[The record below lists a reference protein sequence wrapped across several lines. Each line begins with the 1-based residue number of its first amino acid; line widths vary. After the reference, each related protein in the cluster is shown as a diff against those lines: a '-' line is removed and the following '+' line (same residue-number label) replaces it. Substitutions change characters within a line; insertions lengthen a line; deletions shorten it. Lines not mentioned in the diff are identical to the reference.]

1 MKNKIYPFALFES
14 RYKRFK
20 KKFPTLE
27 EELKGLEKELLENP
41 RLGILITDNIYKIKV
56 ASSDKNKGKSGD
68 FRVITYLVEEV
79 DGYFEIN
86 LLTIYDK
93 SEEATIN
100 KQALKKIVKKYF

>member
-1 MKNKIYPFALFES
+1 MKNKIYLFELFES

-27 EELKGLEKELLENP
+27 EELKQLEEKLLENP
-41 RLGILITDNIYKIKV
+41 KLGILLTDNIYKIKV
-56 ASSDKNKGKSGD
+56 ASTDKNKGKSGG
-68 FRVITYLVEEV
+68 FRVITYLVEEI
-79 DGYFEIN
+79 DDCFEIN

-100 KQALKKIVKKYF
+100 KQVLKKIVKKYF